1 MRNDH
6 VFYGN
11 VGGRYPTH
19 DEIEHH
25 LQAARALRSEALH
38 HGLRRAREWLVAA
51 FRRRVVPGGTRP
63 AKVQHC

>member
-11 VGGRYPTH
+11 VGGRYPT
-19 DEIEHH
+19 
-25 LQAARALRSEALH
+25 RALRSEALH